1 MTRLS
6 DRAFGIALVTFAA
19 VLWSTAGLFI
29 RMLDLDV
36 WTILAWRSIF
46 GGAAL
51 AMIALAKISSRRLS
65 PALGTPKRFGG
76 MWMAAVFLSAL
87 SMLSYIAALKL
98 TTVAN
103 VLAIYATVPFL
114 AAGIALLWLGERVGP
129 RVLTA
134 SAAAFVGVLIV
145 AGFALTPD
153 DVAGNAMAFLMTACF
168 AALVVMSR
176 RHPGMGMAEISAY
189 ASLAC
194 VAICWPL
201 MSPEI
206 PDAFQL
212 CVLAGFG
219 VTSTAI
225 GYLLFL
231 VGGRYIP
238 SGEAGLI
245 ALLDVVLG
253 PLWVWLAFGEDPGT
267 ATLFGGALILAS
279 VAWYLWSSY
288 RDRVAVVAA

>member
-1 MTRLS
+1 VKTLS
-6 DRAFGIALVTFAA
+6 DRGYGIALVTLAA

-29 RMLDLDV
+29 RMLDLDI
-36 WTILAWRSIF
+36 WTILGWRSAF

-51 AMIALAKISSRRLS
+51 ALIALAGVSARRRVAS
-65 PALGTPKRFGG
+65 TGTPPRFGR
-76 MWMAAVFLSAL
+76 MWFVAVFLSAL
-87 SMLSYIAALKL
+87 SMLAYIAALKL

-103 VLAIYATVPFL
+103 VLAIYATVPFV
-114 AAGIALLWLGERVGP
+114 AAGLALVWLGERVGR

-134 SAAAFVGVLIV
+134 SAVAFVGVLVV

-153 DVAGNAMAFLMTACF
+153 DVAGNALAFLMTVCF

-201 MSPEI
+201 MSPTI
-206 PDAFQL
+206 PGAFEL
-212 CVLAGFG
+212 LILAGFG
-219 VTSTAI
+219 ITSTALA
-225 GYLLFL
+225 YLLFL

-253 PLWVWLAFGEDPGT
+253 PLWVWLAFGEDPGS
-267 ATLFGGALILAS
+267 ATMLGGGLILAAVS
-279 VAWYLWSSY
+279 WYMWSSF
-288 RDRVAVVAA
+288 RDRAVAVPA

>member
-1 MTRLS
+1 MKTLS
-6 DRAFGIALVTFAA
+6 DRGYGIALVTLAA

-29 RMLDLDV
+29 RLLDLDV
-36 WTILAWRSIF
+36 WTILGWRSVF
-46 GGAAL
+46 GGVAL
-51 AMIALAKISSRRLS
+51 ALIAMAGVSARQRTPST
-65 PALGTPKRFGG
+65 GTPKRFGR
-76 MWMAAVFLSAL
+76 MWFAAVFLSAL
-87 SMLSYIAALKL
+87 SMVAYIAALKL

-103 VLAIYATVPFL
+103 VLAIYATVPFV
-114 AAGIALLWLGERVGP
+114 AAGLALVWLGERVGR

-134 SAAAFVGVLIV
+134 SAVAFVGVLVV

-153 DVAGNAMAFLMTACF
+153 DVAGNALAFLMTVCF

-201 MSPEI
+201 MSTEI
-206 PDAFQL
+206 PSGVEL
-212 CVLAGFG
+212 VILAGFG
-219 VTSTAI
+219 VTSTALA
-225 GYLLFL
+225 YLLFL

-267 ATLFGGALILAS
+267 ATLFGGGLILAS
-279 VAWYLWSSY
+279 VGWYLWSSF
-288 RDRVAVVAA
+288 RDRAVVVPA